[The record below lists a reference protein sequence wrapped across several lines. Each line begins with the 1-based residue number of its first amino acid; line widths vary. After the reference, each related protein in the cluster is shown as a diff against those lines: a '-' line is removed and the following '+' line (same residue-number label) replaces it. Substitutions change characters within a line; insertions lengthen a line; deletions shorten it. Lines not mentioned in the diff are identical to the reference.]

1 MSFPYKQYLIMTAS
15 FLESET
21 IHLKLICLEFMNG
34 YDWTKGET
42 MVTFAD
48 AQEVARTLVEKI
60 SPVSVIVFGSVAKTG
75 KGNDLDIFIVTEQ
88 EEMQREINDSL
99 RGYYESF
106 AIDFFAA
113 SQNRV
118 TEIFRQGSPFLRLIQ
133 REGRVLY
140 MKDSIREWTELA
152 LDDFRQAEYLFKG
165 KFYRGACFAAQQAV
179 EKAIK
184 AELLRR
190 GWDLEKIHSIRR
202 LLNILKDHGLRVL
215 CDDDDDDNIDFMD
228 SIYRGR
234 YPAEEG
240 LLPLKVPT
248 GNDASRAIN
257 IAKDILEQLKLSG
270 EEFS

>member
-1 MSFPYKQYLIMTAS
+1 
-15 FLESET
+15 
-21 IHLKLICLEFMNG
+21 
-34 YDWTKGET
+34 
-42 MVTFAD
+42 MVTFGE

-60 SPVSVIVFGSVAKTG
+60 SPVSVIVFGSVARYG
-75 KGNDLDIFIVTEQ
+75 EGNDLDIFIVTEQ
-88 EEMQREINDSL
+88 EEMQREIGDSL
-99 RGYYESF
+99 RVYYESF
-106 AIDFFAA
+106 AIDYFAA
-113 SQNRV
+113 SQKRV

-140 MKDSIREWTELA
+140 MKDSIKEWIELA

-184 AELLRR
+184 ADLLRK

-202 LLNILKDHGLRVL
+202 LLNILKDHGFRVVS
-215 CDDDDDDNIDFMD
+215 DDDNIDFMD

-257 IAKDILEQLKLSG
+257 IAKDILKQLKLFG
-270 EEFS
+270 EEYV